1 MKRGLQGLGV
11 LALAGL
17 GIVHLYLYLGG
28 HLPGNGVGY
37 RQIQTIGP
45 LFLLTFIV
53 SWALASAM
61 VIWPNPLVAVAAS
74 LFSLATLGAYLL
86 TLLLPMGLF
95 LFTEPGVSY
104 SGGISIAA
112 EVAAAAALL
121 AWATLAWRDGGWK
134 IKALVS
140 RA

>member
-1 MKRGLQGLGV
+1 M
-11 LALAGL
+11 LALAGF

-28 HLPGNGVGY
+28 QLPGGGVGY

-53 SWALASAM
+53 CFALASAM
-61 VIWPNPLVAVAAS
+61 VVWPNPLVAIAGA
-74 LFSLATLGAYLL
+74 LFSLATLGAYVL

-104 SGGISIAA
+104 SGGIAIAA

-121 AWATLAWRDGGWK
+121 GWAALAWRGRGWTVR
-134 IKALVS
+134 ALTA
-140 RA
+140 RG